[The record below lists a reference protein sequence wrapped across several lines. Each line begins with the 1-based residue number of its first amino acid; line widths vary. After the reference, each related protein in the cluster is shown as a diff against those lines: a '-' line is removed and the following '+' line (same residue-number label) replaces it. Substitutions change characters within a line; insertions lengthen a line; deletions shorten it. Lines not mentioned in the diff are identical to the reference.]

1 MSTQVT
7 YEIDHISLLRDST
20 TSSVPIFFFFFVF
33 YCNLKEKYIKRN
45 VDSKKR
51 NVYTGNQYYYFDL
64 LKIRVG
70 QALQQ
75 KISCLCVRTNA
86 QTSIF
91 FPVKKTTRKS
101 LVLYV
106 RLSLG

>member
-1 MSTQVT
+1 MSSAPNFCFCF
-7 YEIDHISLLRDST
+7 Y
-20 TSSVPIFFFFFVF
+20 VF